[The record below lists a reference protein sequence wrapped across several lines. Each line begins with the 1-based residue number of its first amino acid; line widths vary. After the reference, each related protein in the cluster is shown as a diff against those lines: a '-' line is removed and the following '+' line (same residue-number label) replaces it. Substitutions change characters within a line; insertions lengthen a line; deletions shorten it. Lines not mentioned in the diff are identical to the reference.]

1 MLDGIY
7 KEQNFFLKKQH
18 QVFFTNIFLISREF
32 PENSVSHMVESNK
45 QKIRSVLTLL
55 TFQNEKDEMFFK
67 LDRCTFFK
75 RGISFIEN
83 LLGYYKHIFVYLIHS
98 NNNS

>member
-1 MLDGIY
+1 
-7 KEQNFFLKKQH
+7 
-18 QVFFTNIFLISREF
+18 
-32 PENSVSHMVESNK
+32 MVESNK

-75 RGISFIEN
+75 RGISFIEYSSKICWVTTSIFLFIYFIPTTIPDFIPPRWSNFFLN
-83 LLGYYKHIFVYLIHS
+83 LFTL
-98 NNNS
+98 

>member
-1 MLDGIY
+1 
-7 KEQNFFLKKQH
+7 
-18 QVFFTNIFLISREF
+18 
-32 PENSVSHMVESNK
+32 MVESNK

-83 LLGYYKHIFVYLIHS
+83 LLGYYSIFLFIYFIPTTIPDFIPPRWS
-98 NNNS
+98 NFFLNLFTL